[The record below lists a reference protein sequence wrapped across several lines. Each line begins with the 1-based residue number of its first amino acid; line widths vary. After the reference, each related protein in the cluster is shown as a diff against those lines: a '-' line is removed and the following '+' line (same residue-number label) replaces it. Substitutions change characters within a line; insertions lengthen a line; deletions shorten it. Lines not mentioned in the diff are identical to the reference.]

1 MTTVPN
7 PMANVAQ
14 LRKFRST
21 LLSLKLEA
29 NYHLQVLLLH
39 RVHDQVHLTRRHL
52 LRLRLRLHLH
62 LHLLLCLI
70 NALSKQFVAERHLTH
85 LRQKIVADQDEHS
98 NQLIAKSAQITARL
112 LLFRRLLHHL
122 LRRYL
127 KADGERRR
135 KGARENG

>member
-52 LRLRLRLHLH
+52 LRLH